1 MPKPQE
7 VSGMIMNTL
16 TGFTMFGALVM
27 KQALLNVSMIQQ
39 DIVLAAMLLLCFV
52 IRVSYTRTKKGK

>member
-7 VSGMIMNTL
+7 MFGMTAGIFTS
-16 TGFTMFGALVM
+16 FTMFGALVM

-52 IRVSYTRTKKGK
+52 KRVSAYDMY